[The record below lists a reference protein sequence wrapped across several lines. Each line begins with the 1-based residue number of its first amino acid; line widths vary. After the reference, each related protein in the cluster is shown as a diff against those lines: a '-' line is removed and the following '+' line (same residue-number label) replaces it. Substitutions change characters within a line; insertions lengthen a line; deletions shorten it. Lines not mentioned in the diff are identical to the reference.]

1 MPSRPPAAIGA
12 PVGSIETPALVVD
25 LDLFD
30 ANVKRMQSA
39 ATAAGVRV
47 RPHGKAHKSPDIARA
62 QIAAG
67 ASGICCQKISE
78 AEVFVAAGIKDVLI
92 TNQVVDPAKLA
103 RLPTLAAKARI
114 GICAD
119 DPLHITRLSEAF
131 AGTGQEIDLYVEVA
145 VGQGGQGRCGVR
157 VGPAMVALARMA
169 AEAPG
174 VKFAGLQAYH
184 GRAQHLRTPGEREAA
199 IAGTVQFVRE
209 ARALLAAAG
218 FPSPRVTG
226 AGTGTYS
233 LEAHSGVYDELQVGS
248 YVLMDADYARNEPG
262 PAGHFAHALKLHATV
277 ISTAVSGQAV
287 LDVGLKGVA
296 VDSGLP
302 TSEGLE
308 VRGVSDEHCVV
319 AQPAGR
325 PLACGD
331 KVALIP
337 GHIDPTCNLHDWF
350 VAVRGGVVE
359 ALWPIAA
366 RGAGL

>member
-12 PVGSIETPALVVD
+12 LIDSIETPALVID

-39 ATAAGVRV
+39 ATAAGVRL
-47 RPHGKAHKSPDIARA
+47 RPHGKAHKAPDIARA

-78 AEVFVAAGIKDVLI
+78 AEAFVAAGIEDVLI

-103 RLPTLAAKARI
+103 RLPALTSRARI

-131 AGTGQEIDLYVEVA
+131 AGTGREIDLYVEIDV
-145 VGQGGQGRCGVR
+145 VGRGRCGVP
-157 VGPAMVALARMA
+157 VGPVMVALARTA
-169 AEAPG
+169 AEAPSLR
-174 VKFAGLQAYH
+174 FAGLQAYH
-184 GRAQHLRTPGEREAA
+184 GRAQHLRTPAEREAA
-199 IAGTVQFVRE
+199 IAGAVSLVRE
-209 ARALLAAAG
+209 ARELLAAAG
-218 FPSPRVTG
+218 LPAPRVTG
-226 AGTGTYS
+226 AGTGTHL

-302 TSEGLE
+302 VAEGRE

-319 AQPAGR
+319 LQRADR
-325 PLACGD
+325 PLVCGD
-331 KVALIP
+331 RVALIP
-337 GHIDPTCNLHDWF
+337 GHVDPTCNLHDWF